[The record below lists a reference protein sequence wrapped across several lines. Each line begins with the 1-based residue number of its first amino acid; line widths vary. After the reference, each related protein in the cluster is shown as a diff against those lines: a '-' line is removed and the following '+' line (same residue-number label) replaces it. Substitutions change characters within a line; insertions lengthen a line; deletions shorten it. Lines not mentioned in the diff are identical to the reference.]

1 MQVLVGIGFVV
12 LARFEFS
19 EVFQDKLHSYLI
31 FGLFVVT
38 VANVIVAAFAL
49 DDHIC
54 EVLVKKAINSVPPP
68 AQSQLDPQLPFD
80 SQVQVQQSGNQYLKK

>member
-1 MQVLVGIGFVV
+1 M

-54 EVLVKKAINSVPPP
+54 EVLVKKAINNAPPP
-68 AQSQLDPQLPFD
+68 AQQSQLDPQLPFD
-80 SQVQVQQSGNQYLKK
+80 SQVQQPVNQYLK

>member
-1 MQVLVGIGFVV
+1 M
-12 LARFEFS
+12 
-19 EVFQDKLHSYLI
+19 FQDKLHSYLI

-54 EVLVKKAINSVPPP
+54 EVLVKKAMNNVAAVQAAPP
-68 AQSQLDPQLPFD
+68 LTDPQLPYD
-80 SQVQVQQSGNQYLKK
+80 SQLPPNQYL